1 MNISAAYLASV
12 FNSTLRYMT
21 PILLVCLCAGVCS
34 KARVFNIGLEGTLL
48 MSAFFAFLTQYFTR
62 NIFLAVLAGMVTG
75 MFVTFIIAFF
85 IVQLNGEPMIVG
97 MAINKFAQGL
107 TTFLLQMI
115 FHTKGTVSDTSMSGL
130 TKVTLPGIKNMPILG
145 IMFGSLTVIDYLA
158 FALSFVMFVIMYR
171 TVAGFRIRCIGI
183 NPEAASSL
191 GIRVK
196 SYQIIATTLS
206 GSMIGLAG
214 CLLSLGSVT
223 MFMQNIS
230 AARGY
235 VALAANNLCLG
246 HPIGALASSAL
257 FGFTT
262 ALAQVLQNSAFK
274 QQLLNCIPYIATIL
288 AMAIFNYA
296 NTKNKEK

>member
-1 MNISAAYLASV
+1 MNLSINYLASV

-21 PILLVCLCAGVCS
+21 PLLLVTLCAGVCS

-48 MSAFFAFLTQYFTR
+48 MSAFFAFLTQYFTH
-62 NIFLAVLAGMVTG
+62 NIFLAVFVGMITG
-75 MFVTFIIAFF
+75 MAVTFVIAFF
-85 IVQLNGEPMIVG
+85 IVQMNGEPMIVG
-97 MAINKFAQGL
+97 MAVNKFAQGL

-115 FHTKGTVSDTSMSGL
+115 FKTKGTVSDTSMKGL
-130 TKVTLPGIKNMPILG
+130 TKVAIPGLKDIPVIGM
-145 IMFGSLTVIDYLA
+145 MFGNLTVVDYLA
-158 FALSFVMFVIMYR
+158 FVLAVVMFIIMYR
-171 TVAGFRIRCIGI
+171 TVVGFRIRCIGI

-191 GIRVK
+191 GIRVPF
-196 SYQIIATTLS
+196 YQIAATTLS

-235 VALAANNLCLG
+235 VAIAANNLCFG
-246 HPIGALASSAL
+246 HPIGALAASAL

-262 ALAQVLQNSAFK
+262 ALSQILQKTAFK

-288 AMAIFNYA
+288 AMAIFNYVD
-296 NTKNKEK
+296 TRKKRK